1 MQTTYCTHCGSK
13 NIYSGEK
20 PKFCSSCGK
29 PINQSTSP
37 APKNIAKKMQKR
49 EERAAVK
56 DDDSTDIDYVPNIN
70 SLAYDLDISD
80 GLGYQSY
87 NMRDL
92 INVREAEKS
101 SPQEK
106 RSRDK

>member
-29 PINQSTSP
+29 PINGTLSP
-37 APKNIAKKMQKR
+37 APKNIAKKMQKT
-49 EERAAVK
+49 EERSAVR
-56 DDDSTDIDYVPNIN
+56 DDDSTDIDYVPNIS
-70 SLAYDLDISD
+70 SLAYDLDASE

>member
-29 PINQSTSP
+29 SINRSP
-37 APKNIAKKMQKR
+37 SHDKKNTTKKIQKR
-49 EERAAVK
+49 EDSAAEK
-56 DDDSTDIDYVPNIN
+56 DDDSTDIDYVPNIS
-70 SLAYDLDISD
+70 SLAYDLDTSE

-101 SPQEK
+101 SSQEK
-106 RSRDK
+106 NPRDK

>member
-29 PINQSTSP
+29 PINGSSP
-37 APKNIAKKMQKR
+37 PAQKNIARKIQKG
-49 EERAAVK
+49 EERAPVK

-70 SLAYDLDISD
+70 SLAYELDTSE

-101 SPQEK
+101 SPQERK
-106 RSRDK
+106 SRGK